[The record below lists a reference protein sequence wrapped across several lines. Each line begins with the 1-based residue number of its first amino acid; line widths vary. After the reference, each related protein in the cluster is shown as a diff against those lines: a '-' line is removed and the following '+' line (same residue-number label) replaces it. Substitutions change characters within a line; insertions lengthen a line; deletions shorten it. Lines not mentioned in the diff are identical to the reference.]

1 MTLAEGEQLIH
12 EGAVSAGW
20 GRGWLILTDRRLVLL
35 NRAKTRTLRL
45 IDLADVRGVGRT
57 ANIQW
62 IQAAIAIVP
71 PIVLLLRNAIGV
83 RLRDGRTPVFGASNP
98 ELWVDHIRRTCEP
111 VSRGA
116 LGTVGLP
123 YGKAFAVTAVGL
135 VAGTLLVGAAS
146 GGLPPAGS
154 STSADAFGIAPA
166 ANAASPPSEVV
177 SCTSPSTIEAI
188 RNAVNR
194 NGRDE
199 VLDLGNLR
207 EVVRDPADG
216 SVYCLG
222 DIVTSA
228 AAEKPIAVRLF
239 FGPSGAGLVD
249 VRDGLESFA
258 DKGPVRRYLLSQL
271 QHPKND
277 DEFQLRQLLLAVEQ
291 SDREANMSPAERA
304 ADEERKRLSRERM
317 AQQSAAEDAQ
327 RQTFSAEAV
336 DEEPGFD
343 PE

>member
-1 MTLAEGEQLIH
+1 MTLADGEQLIH

-20 GRGWLILTDRRLVLL
+20 ARGWLVLTDRRLVLL
-35 NRAKTRTLRL
+35 NRARSRTLRL

-71 PIVLLLRNAIGV
+71 PVVLLLRNAIGV
-83 RLRDGRTPVFGASNP
+83 RLRDGRTSVFGASNP
-98 ELWVDHIRRTCEP
+98 DLWVDHIRRTCEP
-111 VSRGA
+111 GLVGA

-135 VAGTLLVGAAS
+135 VAGTLLVSAAS

-154 STSADAFGIAPA
+154 STSAEAFGIAPA
-166 ANAASPPSEVV
+166 ANAASAPSEVV

-207 EVVRDPADG
+207 EVVRDADG

-228 AAEKPIAVRLF
+228 AAEKSIAVRLF
-239 FGPSGAGLVD
+239 FGPSCAGLVD

-258 DKGPVRRYLLSQL
+258 DKGPERRYLLSQL

-291 SDREANMSPAERA
+291 SDREARMSPAERA
-304 ADEERKRLSRERM
+304 ADEERKRLER
-317 AQQSAAEDAQ
+317 
-327 RQTFSAEAV
+327 
-336 DEEPGFD
+336 
-343 PE
+343 